1 MKLGQP
7 RSSLR
12 LLSTHSQ
19 SNEQSRSAQIL
30 DRNRSQML
38 AQTQNEQRPANQ
50 TGETIVIDQLHE
62 LLRPQCI
69 AGTKNVQAPKR
80 GNQLGDNVT

>member
-1 MKLGQP
+1 
-7 RSSLR
+7 
-12 LLSTHSQ
+12 
-19 SNEQSRSAQIL
+19 
-30 DRNRSQML
+30 ML

-62 LLRPQCI
+62 LLRPQCV